1 MCGYDTGF
9 YADDFDDNDGDDNH
23 DEDDNFLP
31 TIASPSR
38 PPSLEFSSSITC
50 IVYEYDTGFYADNFD
65 GNDDDKNDGN
75 LSP

>member
-1 MCGYDTGF
+1 MMMLTTHHR
-9 YADDFDDNDGDDNH
+9 DDDDDDNDDTNDN
-23 DEDDNFLP
+23 LP

-50 IVYEYDTGFYADNFD
+50 IAYEYDTVFYADDFD
-65 GNDDDKNDGN
+65 NDNDDDKNDGN